1 MTSAKTSTLD
11 LMKTHRI
18 RRLAIMI
25 SCFCVITLALV
36 ATVGRSWIEDLLAE
50 PAPTSP
56 PVTLGVE
63 LSAEEQSFYT
73 AVVPRMLVVAA
84 EANILAEMGR
94 AHSRNILEIQT
105 RGDRVN
111 ENASRIDA
119 YSTAHGVPPRF
130 LPSYEQFSEGVRLL
144 QQAMNDSRQGM
155 LTFDWDKVAASIG
168 VFEAGAE
175 AVSTATDH
183 IQQSAAMATPA
194 VK

>member
-1 MTSAKTSTLD
+1 MTGAKASTLK
-11 LMKTHRI
+11 LMKTHGL
-18 RRLAIMI
+18 RRFALLIA
-25 SCFCVITLALV
+25 CVCLVSFALLG
-36 ATVGRSWIEDLLAE
+36 TVGRSWIEDLLAE

-56 PVTLGVE
+56 PVTIDVE
-63 LSAEEQSFYT
+63 LSADEQSFYD
-73 AVVPRMLVVAA
+73 AVVPRMIVVAA

-94 AHSRNILEIQT
+94 AHSRNILELQT

-119 YSTAHGVPPRF
+119 YTTENGVPPRF
-130 LPSYEQFSEGVRLL
+130 TASFEQFSEGVRLL

-155 LTFDWDKVAASIG
+155 LTFDWDKVANSIG

-175 AVSTATDH
+175 AVSSATEQ
-183 IQQSAAMATPA
+183 IQQSAAAATPV